1 MHLYTDDHP
10 HTTVRG
16 LGYKNAQVARQTIHK
31 VEQHFDA
38 KQRWQHVPGW
48 TPRTCR
54 PRRYLHTKKSCA
66 RYYRTQKKY
75 RILGMCNRARGS
87 LRRTRDPHA
96 LRGAIRVFEQWLA
109 QY

>member
-31 VEQHFDA
+31 VEQYFDA
-38 KQRWQHVPGW
+38 KQRWQRVPGW

-54 PRRYLHTKKSCA
+54 PRRYLRTKKSCT
-66 RYYRTQKKY
+66 RYYRTQQTY

-87 LRRTRDPHA
+87 LRRSNHPNA

-109 QY
+109 QH